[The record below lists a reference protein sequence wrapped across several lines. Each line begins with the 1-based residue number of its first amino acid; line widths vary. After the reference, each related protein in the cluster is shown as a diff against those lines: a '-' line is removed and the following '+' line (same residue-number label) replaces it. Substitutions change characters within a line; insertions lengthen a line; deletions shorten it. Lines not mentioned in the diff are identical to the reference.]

1 MCPHTR
7 SRWLLHALG
16 HQKVERMEAPPV
28 NEVKSSQVKSSQ
40 VKSLN
45 TIVIDHLRS
54 EYSAWVDLLRRG
66 HSGLRSAYG
75 KDYLNHF
82 MGGRERVCESAM
94 SSCAAPSSPPMGALL
109 WA

>member
-1 MCPHTR
+1 MPAHAQPLAATR
-7 SRWLLHALG
+7 AGPPKSRKNGGSAC
-16 HQKVERMEAPPV
+16 

-75 KDYLNHF
+75 KDYLNHC

>member
-16 HQKVERMEAPPV
+16 HQKVERMEAPPAI
-28 NEVKSSQVKSSQ
+28 KSSQVKSSQ
-40 VKSLN
+40 VKSFN

>member
-1 MCPHTR
+1 MP
-7 SRWLLHALG
+7 SA
-16 HQKVERMEAPPV
+16 K
-28 NEVKSSQVKSSQ
+28 KSSQVKSSQ

-82 MGGRERVCESAM
+82 MGGREVRASVRDS
-94 SSCAAPSSPPMGALL
+94 LR
-109 WA
+109 

>member
-16 HQKVERMEAPPV
+16 HQKVERMEAPPAI
-28 NEVKSSQVKSSQ
+28 KSSQVKSSQ

-54 EYSAWVDLLRRG
+54 EYSAWVDLLQRG
-66 HSGLRSAYG
+66 HSGLRSAR
-75 KDYLNHF
+75 
-82 MGGRERVCESAM
+82 MARTT
-94 SSCAAPSSPPMGALL
+94 
-109 WA
+109 